1 MKIYTKISLILLI
14 PLFVGLSGC
23 VKYDEYPIIPHI
35 DYAGF
40 ATLRDITG
48 KDSIGVITIS
58 YTDGDGNIGIFPW
71 DTLPPLKY
79 NYFLKFYQ
87 YIDGLPVEV
96 LPVQDSSGVTFNA
109 RIPNLTPKGKNKNI
123 KGDIANTLELY
134 FARQILKSDII
145 SFEIYIEDRDFNKSN
160 VVTTPQFV
168 IKK

>member
-1 MKIYTKISLILLI
+1 MI

-40 ATLRDITG
+40 ATMRDVLG
-48 KDSIGVITIS
+48 KDSIGVISIS
-58 YTDGDGNIGIFPW
+58 YTDGDGNIGLFPW
-71 DTLPPLKY
+71 DTLPPRKY

-87 YIDGLPVEV
+87 YIDGQPVLV
-96 LPVQDSSGVTFNA
+96 IPVDSSVTFNA
-109 RIPNLTPKGKNKNI
+109 RIPNLTPRGKNKNI
-123 KGDIANTLELY
+123 KGEISNTLELY

-145 SFEIYIEDRDFNKSN
+145 SFEIYIEDRDLNKSN
-160 VVTTPQFV
+160 VVVTPQFV

>member
-23 VKYDEYPIIPHI
+23 IEYDEYPIIPHI

-40 ATLRDITG
+40 ATMKDISG

-58 YTDGDGNIGIFPW
+58 YTDGDGNIGLFSW
-71 DTLPPLKY
+71 DTLPPRKY
-79 NYFLKFYQ
+79 NYFLNFYQ
-87 YIDGLPVEV
+87 YIDGQPVLV
-96 LPVQDSSGVTFNA
+96 IPIDTNVTFNA

-123 KGDIANTLELY
+123 KGDISNTLELY
-134 FARQILKSDII
+134 FARQALKSDII
-145 SFEIYIEDRDFNKSN
+145 SFEIFIVDRDLNTSN

-168 IKK
+168 IEK